1 MINMNCPL
9 IPMLAITGKPDREW
23 IHNRLLGLRQGPSY
37 GSAVAGLSVG
47 QGCDFF
53 RKLFELHFNPN
64 TKWS

>member
-1 MINMNCPL
+1 MTCLL

-47 QGCDFF
+47 QGSDFSASYLNYILTQIQNGVD
-53 RKLFELHFNPN
+53 K
-64 TKWS
+64 K